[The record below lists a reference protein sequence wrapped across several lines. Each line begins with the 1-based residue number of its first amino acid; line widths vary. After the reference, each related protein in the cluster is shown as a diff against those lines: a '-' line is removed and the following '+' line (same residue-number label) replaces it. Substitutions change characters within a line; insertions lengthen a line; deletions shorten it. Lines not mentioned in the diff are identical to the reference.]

1 MKSLATKIW
10 MLIVVFVIVTIT
22 FMYVLTDFLYER
34 LYVTDSEQAMIEVGS
49 KLQTQYRGGGVTDE
63 FVELVERHNTYSN
76 YHVFAVRNPKELS
89 ACVPF
94 EIDYDTL
101 IGSAERQQLL
111 AGEPFAKIGY
121 EPRFGRDIISVV
133 IPLVD
138 ENRLEGIIYLYY
150 PLAKISELAQEEI
163 ALVASA
169 AIIFTSL
176 VAIFGMY
183 GLRKILRPL
192 KQLQHA
198 VIEMTDGNY
207 AVQVQVKSQDE
218 IGQLSN
224 AFNRMA
230 QTIQQE
236 DEAQKT
242 FLATVSHELRTPISY
257 VKGYSESI
265 QQQIL
270 TPEQQ
275 REAIHVIAKEAERME
290 RLTNDLMQLV
300 RKEDQQQQAFGPLVL
315 AQYLRDVEQ
324 LLNPLLQSKGLTLQ
338 LALDEEL
345 IVEADEGQLKQVF
358 INVIENAIRYSDQE
372 QFIHITAQ
380 QDGDFAKVIVQD
392 FGIGIAKEH
401 LTHVTERFYRV
412 NKARSR
418 ADGGSGLGLSIV
430 KQIVL
435 AHAGSLLIESEE
447 QKGTTVTI
455 KIPTLKELQ

>member
-1 MKSLATKIW
+1 MKSLAAKIW
-10 MLIVVFVIVTIT
+10 MLIIVFVIVTIT
-22 FMYVLTDFLYER
+22 FMYVLTDILYER
-34 LYVTDSEQAMIEVGS
+34 LYVSDSEQAMVEVGS
-49 KLQTQYRGGGVTDE
+49 KLQTQYRGGAVTDE
-63 FVELVERHNTYSN
+63 FVEFVEQHNTYSN
-76 YHVFAVRNPKELS
+76 YHVFAVRNPRELS

-101 IGSAERQQLL
+101 IGPSERQQLL
-111 AGEPFAKIGY
+111 AGDSFAKIGY
-121 EPRFGRDIISVV
+121 EPRFGRDVISVV
-133 IPLVD
+133 LPLVD

-150 PLAKISELAQEEI
+150 PLAKISELAQQEF
-163 ALVASA
+163 ALLAGA
-169 AIIFTSL
+169 AIIFTTL
-176 VAIFGMY
+176 VAIAGMY
-183 GLRKILRPL
+183 GLRKILQPL

-198 VIEMTDGNY
+198 VVEMTGGNY
-207 AVQVQVKSQDE
+207 DVQVQVASQDE

-224 AFNRMA
+224 AFNKMA
-230 QTIQQE
+230 HTIQQE

-275 REAIHVIAKEAERME
+275 REAINVIAKEAERME

-300 RKEDQQQQAFGPLVL
+300 RKEQLEQQFEPLVL
-315 AQYLRDVEQ
+315 AECIREVEQ
-324 LLNPLLQSKGLTLQ
+324 LLTPQLQAKQLTLQ
-338 LALDEEL
+338 LSLDEDL
-345 IVEADEGQLKQVF
+345 IVEADEGQLKQLF
-358 INVIENAIRYSDQE
+358 INIIENAIRYSDRG
-372 QFIHITAQ
+372 Q
-380 QDGDFAKVIVQD
+380 QIFVAAKGEDPFAKIVVQD
-392 FGIGIAKEH
+392 FGIGIAHEH
-401 LTHVTERFYRV
+401 LAHVTERFYRV

-435 AHAGSLLIESEE
+435 VHKGTLLIDSEE
-447 QKGTTVTI
+447 LKGTTVTI